1 MQSVSPFGDPVR
13 LLICSSNGRHRMTG
27 RDNFG
32 AEHILSGWNGAPQAK
47 TTEGCWWLQPI
58 KYMNVSC
65 DHHMSLIE
73 DT

>member
-32 AEHILSGWNGAPQAK
+32 AEHILSGWNGAPQASSSK
-47 TTEGCWWLQPI
+47 NNRGLLVASTYQIHECQLRSSYVI
-58 KYMNVSC
+58 N
-65 DHHMSLIE
+65 
-73 DT
+73 